1 MTVNSTHVP
10 LEVSKF
16 TKYTKMHSCFKE
28 LKYSTIVSNFPVRVM
43 LACPY
48 MTVFIVL
55 ILADAVVTE
64 PILGKDG
71 H

>member
-1 MTVNSTHVP
+1 
-10 LEVSKF
+10 
-16 TKYTKMHSCFKE
+16 MHSCFKE